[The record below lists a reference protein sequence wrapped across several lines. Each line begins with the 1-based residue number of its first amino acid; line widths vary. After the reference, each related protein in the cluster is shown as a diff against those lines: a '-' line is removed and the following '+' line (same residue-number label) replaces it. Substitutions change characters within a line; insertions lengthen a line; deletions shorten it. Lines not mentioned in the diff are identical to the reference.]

1 MTDATTDATVTPG
14 NVYYFEVTVPS
25 GSVSIAYNSASVY
38 EKGQM
43 YIDGTAYPNRDM
55 AFYVYGCKYDTGT
68 YESEVIDLTTAPTI
82 ATLTFSQTL
91 NAQTVIIF

>member
-1 MTDATTDATVTPG
+1 MK
-14 NVYYFEVTVPS
+14 
-25 GSVSIAYNSASVY
+25 
-38 EKGQM
+38 KGQM

-91 NAQTVIIF
+91 NAQTVAWYAKMQNDNVGLDWQA